1 MAEKHPAKAKIKVI
15 DGPDQGN
22 EYEVMFNP
30 TEYSIT
36 ATSKTGES
44 GARQQFNEAE
54 IADFS
59 VSLLFDSY
67 EQGTDVREKT
77 EPIAGLL
84 LPRKPGR
91 EIAQPQTCLFIWGGF
106 TYKGKLTKV
115 TQKFTMFLSTG
126 IPVRATLDITLTAAM
141 TPTEYSDLNGREQ
154 CRKFW
159 IVKAGDRL
167 DLIAYKALYDK
178 NLWRIIAKENKID
191 NPFDFPGEKDF
202 GRQIVIP
209 DIHR

>member
-67 EQGTDVREKT
+67 EQGTDVREKLS
-77 EPIAGLL
+77 P
-84 LPRKPGR
+84 LPDYCYP
-91 EIAQPQTCLFIWGGF
+91 
-106 TYKGKLTKV
+106 
-115 TQKFTMFLSTG
+115 
-126 IPVRATLDITLTAAM
+126 
-141 TPTEYSDLNGREQ
+141 
-154 CRKFW
+154 
-159 IVKAGDRL
+159 
-167 DLIAYKALYDK
+167 
-178 NLWRIIAKENKID
+178 
-191 NPFDFPGEKDF
+191 
-202 GRQIVIP
+202 
-209 DIHR
+209 

>member
-1 MAEKHPAKAKIKVI
+1 MAEQHPAKAKIKVI
-15 DGPDQGN
+15 DGPDKDK
-22 EYEVMFNP
+22 EFEVMFNP

-36 ATSKTGES
+36 SESKTKES
-44 GARQQFNEAE
+44 GAKQQFNEAE

-84 LPRKPGR
+84 LPRKTGKK
-91 EIAQPQTCLFIWGGF
+91 IGQPQTCLFVWGGF

-115 TQKFTMFLSTG
+115 TQKFTMFLSEG

-154 CRKFW
+154 CRKLW

-167 DLIAYKALYDK
+167 DLIADKALNDK
-178 NLWRIIAKENKID
+178 NLWRVIARENNID

-202 GRQIVIP
+202 GRQIIIP
-209 DIHR
+209 DING